1 MCGIAGGFLLRPG
14 DAARETLLRER
25 VKRMR
30 AALAH
35 RGPDAEGWSEG
46 TGFALG
52 FRRLAILDL
61 SPAGNQPFVVG
72 SIHSVL
78 NGELYDYPSLREELA
93 TRGVRFVSSG
103 DAEVVPHLYAEGGA
117 DALLRLD
124 GMFAL
129 ALVDES
135 AERLVLMRDRFGKK
149 PLYYRVVSGAVEFA
163 SEAKALIAAGD
174 EPVKPDPAALLRY
187 LTFGYVPNGDSAFS
201 GLRRLGP
208 GERLIAERQTGALH
222 VERLHVEHRHV
233 DRFHVE
239 RWYRAPDPMER
250 VVGLEDAVAELE
262 VRLENAVEERLQSD
276 VPLGIFLSGG
286 IDSGLIAAAAT
297 KVAKRI
303 GARPPMAFTIGFDD
317 PRFDER
323 TLARATASHLGID
336 RFVEHVVAPRAD
348 EALTRI
354 MATFDEPFAD
364 SSAYPTLLVCE
375 LARRDV
381 TVALSGD
388 GGDEGFAGYKRHRA
402 VRDAARAERF
412 LPAAARRALAAV
424 FGEPGNGVAGRA
436 VFGQFR
442 RFCAALGL
450 EPAQRNAYWSTFFR
464 APLRARYFHPE
475 YLAHAACD
483 PDAEAANQFD
493 RASGSALRRAL
504 RVDLERYLP
513 DDLLVKTDLASMA
526 HSLEVRCPWLDREVI
541 EFSLSLDDALL
552 QDGST
557 TKRVPRELAARRLP
571 PAVARAPKRGFGVP
585 LAAWY
590 RGPLASVVRDRLLSP
605 RFRARKILKDDAAK
619 ELIERHASGR
629 EDWSSYL
636 HALVVLEEWFR
647 RHVDRER

>member
-1 MCGIAGGFLLRPG
+1 
-14 DAARETLLRER
+14 
-25 VKRMR
+25 MR
-30 AALAH
+30 AALTH

-46 TGFALG
+46 KGFALG

-61 SPAGNQPFVVG
+61 SPAGNQPFTVG
-72 SIHSVL
+72 PIHSIL
-78 NGELYDYPSLREELA
+78 NGELYDYRSLREELVA
-93 TRGVRFVSSG
+93 RGVHFDSSG
-103 DAEVVPHLYAEGGA
+103 DAEVVPHLYAAGGTE
-117 DALLRLD
+117 ALERLD

-129 ALVDES
+129 ALVDAS
-135 AERLVLMRDRFGKK
+135 SERLVLMRDRFGKK
-149 PLYYRVVSGAVEFA
+149 PLYYRISSDAIEFA
-163 SEAKALIAAGD
+163 SEAKALLAAGN
-174 EPVKPDPAALLRY
+174 ERVEPDPAALLRY
-187 LTFGYVPNGDSAFS
+187 LTFGYVPNGGSAFL

-208 GERLIAERQTGALH
+208 GERLIAERRSGALR
-222 VERLHVEHRHV
+222 VENRDVEQPKRE
-233 DRFHVE
+233 RVE
-239 RWYRAPDPMER
+239 RWYRAPDPVER
-250 VVGLEDAVAELE
+250 VVDLDAAVAELE
-262 VRLENAVEERLQSD
+262 VRLEKAVEERLQSD

-297 KVAKRI
+297 TVAKRI
-303 GARPPMAFTIGFDD
+303 GARPPRAFTIGFED
-317 PRFDER
+317 PSVDER
-323 TLARATASHLGID
+323 ELARATASHLGID

-348 EALTRI
+348 EALSRI

-375 LARRDV
+375 LARREV

-412 LPAAARRALAAV
+412 LPNAARRALAAW
-424 FGEPGNGVAGRA
+424 FGEPGNGVAGRTS
-436 VFGQFR
+436 FSQFR
-442 RFCAALGL
+442 RFCAALGV
-450 EPAQRNAYWSTFFR
+450 ESAQRNAYWSTFFK
-464 APLRARYFHPE
+464 APLRARYFHSE
-475 YLAHAACD
+475 FLANAACD
-483 PDAEAANQFD
+483 PDAEAASEFD
-493 RASGSALRRAL
+493 RASGSPLRRAL

-526 HSLEVRCPWLDREVI
+526 HSLEVRCPWLDREVV

-571 PAVARAPKRGFGVP
+571 PAVAGAPKRGFGVP

-590 RGPLASVVRDRLLSP
+590 RGPLANTLRDRLLSP

-619 ELIERHASGR
+619 ELIERHAGGR
-629 EDWSSYL
+629 EDWSSQL
-636 HALVVLEEWFR
+636 HALLVLEEWFR